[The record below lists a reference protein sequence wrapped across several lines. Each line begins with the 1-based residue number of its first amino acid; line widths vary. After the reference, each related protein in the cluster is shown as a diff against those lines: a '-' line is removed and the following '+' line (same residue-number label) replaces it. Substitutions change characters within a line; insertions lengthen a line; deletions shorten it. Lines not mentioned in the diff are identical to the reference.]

1 MSSWPRPQHPVH
13 QQILST
19 RPPSCTWSQ
28 PLAPAAPREV
38 QAPIPDWPT
47 PHSIPF
53 LPPYNLCP
61 TRRPDLLP
69 GRTAWLPPPSGL
81 PGPSHSASS
90 LAFQAN
96 STAGPLHVLFAPPGT
111 RHVQVFRQDPSAT
124 ALGLGPDA
132 SVVFLVHLT
141 APCPRRALLS
151 SVPCFIS
158 LHSDHCCC
166 AAGWL
171 SEDVP
176 WGGGLGC
183 VALKWEG
190 TEGGQP
196 LTRSRALTCG
206 LRVSVP
212 SPSAQ

>member
-19 RPPSCTWSQ
+19 QPPSCIWSQ

-38 QAPIPDWPT
+38 QAAIPDWPT

-53 LPPYNLCP
+53 LPSCNLCP

-69 GRTAWLPPPSGL
+69 GRTAWLLPASGL
-81 PGPSHSASS
+81 PGPSLSASFS

-96 STAGPLHVLFAPPGT
+96 STSGPLHVPFAPPGT

-132 SVVFLVHLT
+132 SVVFPVRLT
-141 APCPRRALLS
+141 APCPHRALLS

-158 LHSDHCCC
+158 LHGDHC
-166 AAGWL
+166 AAVLLAGCPRTWPGEEGWGAW
-171 SEDVP
+171 P
-176 WGGGLGC
+176 
-183 VALKWEG
+183 
-190 TEGGQP
+190 
-196 LTRSRALTCG
+196 
-206 LRVSVP
+206 
-212 SPSAQ
+212 